1 MWVVNVLVWKKKVVG
16 AFEHPPREVTH
27 DRLCLCREA
36 PEHDVGAPLS
46 QKTDGVRIDMGREQS
61 HGTRTAR
68 RERALT
74 SEARKP
80 NCGPSA
86 VTDAR
91 RVMVMSVDV
100 TKLGLPSR

>member
-1 MWVVNVLVWKKKVVG
+1 M
-16 AFEHPPREVTH
+16 
-27 DRLCLCREA
+27 A
-36 PEHDVGAPLS
+36 PA
-46 QKTDGVRIDMGREQS
+46 
-61 HGTRTAR
+61 AR

-80 NCGPSA
+80 NWGPSA